1 MFYLYRM
8 KRLIFTLGILAG
20 CLSANAQILW
30 YASPGD
36 TLVVYAEKAYI
47 RQEPS
52 LQAAIADTLYTG
64 ATVIV
69 GKEAGKP
76 LSMKG
81 MTAAWKQVSYGKN
94 KQGYIWL
101 GLLAVKQYT
110 KNDLR
115 FLYGIEKAIPA
126 AGEEPVKYLI
136 RLKVLHKDQVIN
148 MKEWM
153 VNGAE
158 YAVSSEVKVL
168 DDMGLENIQSIVRIC
183 FSGEACGIP
192 SDYYYFGWTGKEFL
206 ALPGKTN
213 VFDAGAFNYEETL
226 LFPKEVGGQPGKII
240 KLQLT
245 EEYGEDM
252 EKVEKRTTTREVYVW
267 DGNKAVKQ

>member
-1 MFYLYRM
+1 MAA
-8 KRLIFTLGILAG
+8 GI
-20 CLSANAQILW
+20 SAHAQMPW
-30 YASPGD
+30 YPQPGD
-36 TLVVYAEKAYI
+36 TMTVYTEKAYI

-52 LQAAIADTLYTG
+52 LQGAIADTLYTG
-64 ATVIV
+64 DAVII
-69 GKEAGKP
+69 GKELTKP

-81 MTAAWKQVSYGKN
+81 ITAPWEQVTYGKN

-126 AGEEPVKYLI
+126 KEEEPLKYLI
-136 RLKVLHKDQVIN
+136 RLKVLNKEHQLLN
-148 MKEWM
+148 MKEWT
-153 VNGAE
+153 VKGAE
-158 YAVSSEVKVL
+158 YAIASEGKIL
-168 DDMGLENIQSIVRIC
+168 DNMGLENVQSIIRIY
-183 FSGEACGIP
+183 FSGEACAIP
-192 SDYYYFGWTGKEFL
+192 TDYYYFGWTGKEL
-206 ALPGKTN
+206 LPLPGKTN
-213 VFDAGAFNYEETL
+213 VSDAGAYNYEETL

-252 EKVEKRTTTREVYVW
+252 ETVEKRTTSKEVYLW